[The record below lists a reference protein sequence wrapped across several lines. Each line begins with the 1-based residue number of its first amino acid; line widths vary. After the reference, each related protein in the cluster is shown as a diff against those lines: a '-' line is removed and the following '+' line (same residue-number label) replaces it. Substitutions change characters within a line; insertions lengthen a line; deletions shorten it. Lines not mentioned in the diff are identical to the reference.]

1 MAGSRRDVDEVTALV
16 ADRTASVYGGGCH
29 RSAQF
34 YVDVTAITRTT
45 GSISVTIRWRTKSG
59 TTVTIATT
67 ASNITATG
75 VTRLTPTAGVFDTA
89 GRAIPDPT
97 QVNWDLVGDAT
108 DVSGVIYAIYG
119 D

>member
-1 MAGSRRDVDEVTALV
+1 MAGGRRDVDEVTALV

-45 GSISVTIRWRTKSG
+45 GSLSVTVRWRTKAG
-59 TTVTIATT
+59 TTVTIATLG
-67 ASNITATG
+67 SITAIG
-75 VTRLTPTAGVFDTA
+75 VYRLTPTAGVFDTF

-97 QVNWDLVGDAT
+97 NVNWDLVGDAT
-108 DVSGVIYAIYG
+108 AVSGVIYAVYG